1 MKLSAAMKPSM
12 LARTALLLVA
22 VAMLGGCTRGTS
34 DLREW
39 ITQQKAKRGAPIP
52 PLPVI
57 KTFETFTYADQDL
70 RDPFGPGAV
79 EQEASASGPRPD
91 QNRPKQPLEM
101 FALDSLR
108 MVGTIGAGAG
118 IEALVKDPSGVI
130 HPVHRNEYMG
140 QNYGRITAISD
151 DHIDLIELVSNGNGG
166 WMEHPT
172 SVALSEKQG
181 TQGAMQ

>member
-1 MKLSAAMKPSM
+1 MSTVVKPSV
-12 LARTALLLVA
+12 LARAGLLLVA
-22 VAMLGGCTRGTS
+22 ALLLGGCTRGTS

-39 ITQQKAKRGAPIP
+39 IAQQKAQKGAPIP

-70 RDPFGPGAV
+70 RDPFG
-79 EQEASASGPRPD
+79 ASAAEQSTATSGPRPD

-101 FALDSLR
+101 FALDSLK
-108 MVGTIGAGAG
+108 MVGTIGSGAG

-151 DHIDLIELVSNGNGG
+151 DHIDLVELVSNGNGG
-166 WMEHPT
+166 WMERPA
-172 SVALSEKQG
+172 SIALGEK
-181 TQGAMQ
+181 

>member
-1 MKLSAAMKPSM
+1 MKLSTAMKSST
-12 LARTALLLVA
+12 LSRIALLLVA
-22 VAMLGGCTRGTS
+22 ALVLGGCTRGTS

-39 ITQQKAKRGAPIP
+39 IAQQKAKKGAPIP

-70 RDPFGPGAV
+70 RDPFGPSAA
-79 EQEASASGPRPD
+79 EQESAATSGPRPD

-101 FALDSLR
+101 FALDSLK

-118 IEALVKDPSGVI
+118 IEALVKDPGGVI

-166 WMEHPT
+166 WMERPA
-172 SVALSEKQG
+172 SIALGEK
-181 TQGAMQ
+181 